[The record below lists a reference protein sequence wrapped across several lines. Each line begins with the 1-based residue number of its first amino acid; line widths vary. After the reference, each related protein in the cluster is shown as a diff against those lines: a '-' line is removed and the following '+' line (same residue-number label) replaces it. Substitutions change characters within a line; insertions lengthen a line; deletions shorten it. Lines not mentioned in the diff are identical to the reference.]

1 MPGQAAALRRL
12 DNVIWGLVTGVA
24 AITLA
29 ASAIGGFQI
38 VIGSY
43 TAAVVA
49 GVLLLATAYH
59 AQSSH
64 RPQAGFGTRVHCA
77 GTDFRRRRRTP
88 FLCCRQFRPAIAGCH
103 LRLHGPRARFQVE

>member
-59 AQSSH
+59 AAIIASTSSWLRH
-64 RPQAGFGTRVHCA
+64 SSPL
-77 GTDFRRRRRTP
+77 RRY
-88 FLCCRQFRPAIAGCH
+88 
-103 LRLHGPRARFQVE
+103 